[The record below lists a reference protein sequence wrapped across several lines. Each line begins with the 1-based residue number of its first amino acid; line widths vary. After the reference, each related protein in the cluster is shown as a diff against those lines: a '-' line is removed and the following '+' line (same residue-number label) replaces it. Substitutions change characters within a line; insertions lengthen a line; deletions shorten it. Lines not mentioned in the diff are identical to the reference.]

1 MSAPVTTPS
10 VSQPCLARRAVEP
23 TARRRAS
30 DYSAHGQT
38 RGRSARKSAAVAA
51 SLTEW
56 GM

>member
-1 MSAPVTTPS
+1 MSAPVTNRPIT
-10 VSQPCLARRAVEP
+10 QINLARRGVEP

-51 SLTEW
+51 SLAEW

>member
-1 MSAPVTTPS
+1 MSAPVITRPIT
-10 VSQPCLARRAVEP
+10 QDNLARRAVEP

-51 SLTEW
+51 SLAEW

>member
-1 MSAPVTTPS
+1 MSAPVTSRPVTQLS
-10 VSQPCLARRAVEP
+10 LARRAVEP

-56 GM
+56 GE